1 MKELNVA
8 GNSVKID
15 EDGFLVDP
23 SQWNEDVARAL
34 AAEDELDLTDKHFEV
49 LNFLRKTVNG
59 GEQLTIRK
67 VGNSG
72 IVDIKQF
79 YALFPKGPLKMS
91 SKYAGLPKPTSC
103 V

>member
-1 MKELNVA
+1 MTELNVA
-8 GNSVKID
+8 GNSIKID
-15 EDGFLVDP
+15 EDGFLMDP

-34 AAEDELDLTDKHFEV
+34 AAEDELELTDKHIEV

>member
-15 EDGFLVDP
+15 EDGFLMDQ

-34 AAEDELDLTDKHFEV
+34 AAEDELELTDKHFEV
-49 LNFLRKTVNG
+49 LNFLRKTVND
-59 GEQLTIRK
+59 GETLTIRK

>member
-1 MKELNVA
+1 MKELNIA
-8 GNSVKID
+8 GNSIKID
-15 EDGFLVDP
+15 DDGFLVDP
-23 SQWNEDVARAL
+23 SQWNVDVAKAL
-34 AAEDELDLTDKHFEV
+34 AAEDELELTDKHIEV
-49 LNFLRKTVNG
+49 LNFLRKTVND
-59 GEQLTIRK
+59 GETLTIRK

>member
-15 EDGFLVDP
+15 EDGFLMDP
-23 SQWNEDVARAL
+23 FQWNEDVARAL
-34 AAEDELDLTDKHFEV
+34 AAEDELELTDKHFEV
-49 LNFLRKTVNG
+49 LNFLRKTVND

>member
-8 GNSVKID
+8 GNSIKID
-15 EDGFLVDP
+15 EDGFLIDL
-23 SQWNEDVARAL
+23 SQWNEEVARAL
-34 AAEDELDLTDKHFEV
+34 AAEDELELTDKHFEV
-49 LNFLRKTVNG
+49 LNFLRKTVSG
-59 GEQLTIRK
+59 GEGLTIRK

>member
-23 SQWNEDVARAL
+23 SQWNEEVARAL
-34 AAEDELDLTDKHFEV
+34 AAEDELELTDKHFEV

>member
-23 SQWNEDVARAL
+23 SQWNEEVARAL
-34 AAEDELDLTDKHFEV
+34 AAEDELELTDKHFEV

-59 GEQLTIRK
+59 GDTLTIRK